1 MDKLQAIKFFL
12 NLSDT
17 LSFKQTAIQ
26 FGVPPSTVS
35 RAIKALESELGVEL
49 FERTT
54 RHVRLT
60 EAGSWYGSEVA
71 DAVRDL
77 AAADSLVRTESRQAV
92 GTVRI
97 TAVPGYG
104 EIRLNRV
111 LDAFRKAYPQVV
123 CEVELTDRFLDLST
137 GEIDVALRATADP
150 PDYLV
155 ARRLHSNRW
164 IMVASPDYLSRNG
177 RPAAPDEIINHKTLA
192 YRGPNGVL
200 PWLFRR
206 SSGDVVQ
213 VPSNPIMATNHGM
226 HLLNMVCSGE
236 GLVMLPR
243 WGVGD
248 QLRDGS
254 LEEVTVEGGEFMK
267 LPGPETSVY
276 LLYDPRKVRLGKVRA
291 LVDFLVAE
299 LTDDQSELDSGPSA

>member
-60 EAGSWYGSEVA
+60 EAGGWYGAEVA
-71 DAVRDL
+71 GPIRDL
-77 AAADSLVRTESRQAV
+77 ASADNLVRTESREAV
-92 GTVRI
+92 GTVHI

-104 EIRLNRV
+104 EIRLNAA
-111 LDAFRKAYPQVV
+111 LDRFRAAFPRVV
-123 CEVELTDRFLDLST
+123 CDVELTDRFLDLST
-137 GEIDVALRATADP
+137 GEIDVAIRATADP

-155 ARRLHSNRW
+155 AKRLHSNRW
-164 IMVASPDYLSRNG
+164 VMVAAPEYLERHG
-177 RPAAPDEIINHKTLA
+177 HPATADDIEGHAALV
-192 YRGPNGVL
+192 YRSPNGPL
-200 PWLFRR
+200 PWLFRHPT
-206 SSGDVVQ
+206 GDVSP
-213 VPSNPIMATNHGM
+213 VPRKPIMFTNHGM
-226 HLLNMVCSGE
+226 HLLQMACAGE
-236 GLVMLPR
+236 GLTMLPR
-243 WGVGD
+243 WGIT
-248 QLRDGS
+248 
-254 LEEVTVEGGEFMK
+254 EELAGGRLVEVRVDGGEFMK

-276 LLYDPRKVRLGKVRA
+276 LLYDPRKARLGKVRA
-291 LVDFLVAE
+291 LVDFLADE
-299 LTDDQSELDSGPSA
+299 LTDELH

>member
-60 EAGSWYGSEVA
+60 EAGGWYGTEVA
-71 DAVRDL
+71 GPIRDL
-77 AAADSLVRTESRQAV
+77 AAADTLVRVESRQAV

-104 EIRLNRV
+104 EIRLNKA
-111 LDAFRKAYPQVV
+111 LDAFREAYPRVI
-123 CEVELTDRFLDLST
+123 CDVELTDRYLDLST
-137 GEIDVALRATADP
+137 GEIDVAIRATADP

-155 ARRLHSNRW
+155 AKRLHSNRW
-164 IMVASPDYLSRNG
+164 VMVAAPDYLDQHG
-177 RPAAPDEIINHKTLA
+177 RPTSVDDVGEYSTLV

-206 SSGDVVQ
+206 PSGDVTT
-213 VPSNPIMATNHGM
+213 VPRSPTMVTNHGM
-226 HLLNMVCSGE
+226 HLLRMVCDGE
-236 GLVMLPR
+236 GVAMLPR
-243 WGVGD
+243 WGVARELAEGA
-248 QLRDGS
+248 
-254 LEEVTVEGGEFMK
+254 LEEVKVEGGEFLK

-276 LLYDPRKVRLGKVRA
+276 LLYDPRKARLGKVRA
-291 LVDFLVAE
+291 IVDFLVEE
-299 LTDDQSELDSGPSA
+299 LSDD